1 LEGALEAGPRPPQS
15 EDEATRTQ
23 LRTLVEVHDAL
34 ALAAREAQRV
44 RETILSN
51 LDQAPPEQPKP
62 LPAPPRRSFLAGL
75 FGGGTESAT
84 VAALQQDLASE
95 RQRLAEARQ
104 GVGRIRAM
112 LESLVTGYTMSLQRL
127 ERALRQHELE
137 PIPCV
142 DQPFDP
148 ERMEALEIV
157 SGSGRPSGV
166 VVDEVRRGYLWRDR
180 VFRYAQV
187 RVAKDS

>member
-1 LEGALEAGPRPPQS
+1 
-15 EDEATRTQ
+15 
-23 LRTLVEVHDAL
+23 
-34 ALAAREAQRV
+34 
-44 RETILSN
+44 
-51 LDQAPPEQPKP
+51 
-62 LPAPPRRSFLAGL
+62 
-75 FGGGTESAT
+75 
-84 VAALQQDLASE
+84 LASE

-112 LESLVTGYTMSLQRL
+112 LESVVTGYTMSLQRL

-137 PIPCV
+137 PIQCV

-187 RVAKDS
+187 RVAKN